1 MKTPKF
7 VEVSFDLDKTLFR
20 QPALTQAARG
30 LGIGKKWDA
39 IDEMYHRKRITLRQ
53 ALLQQFQLLVGMKLV
68 DVLAEVSKVP
78 MMRNIREAVDKLLG
92 LGLSVI
98 LCTDNPDFLCQYLVE
113 QFGFRGFV
121 SSKVAVK
128 NSVITDDIEPLPDKR
143 LGIRKYCAWMSIP
156 LSKTVHVGDGLN
168 DVPVFRVVGYS
179 VALNTNLEKVRRA
192 ASHQMKTDDLL
203 DVYKQIQSEMSS
215 TKSINCHAA
224 EGKSFRVCHERS
236 FLEPI

>member
-7 VEVSFDLDKTLFR
+7 VEISFDVDKTLYR

-39 IDEMYHRKRITLRQ
+39 IDQMYHRQRITLRQ
-53 ALLQQFQLLVGMKLV
+53 GLLQQFQLLVGMKLV
-68 DVLAEVSKVP
+68 DVLAEISKVP

-121 SSKVAVK
+121 SSKVVVK
-128 NSVITDDIEPLPDKR
+128 NGVITDDIEPLPDKR

-156 LSKTVHVGDGLN
+156 LSKTVHVGDRLN

-179 VALNTNLEKVRRA
+179 IALNTNLEKVRRA
-192 ASHQMKTDDLL
+192 ASHQMETDDLL
-203 DVYKQIQSEMSS
+203 EVYKHIQSEMSS
-215 TKSINCHAA
+215 TKS
-224 EGKSFRVCHERS
+224 VD
-236 FLEPI
+236 

>member
-1 MKTPKF
+1 MKIPKF
-7 VEVSFDLDKTLFR
+7 VIVSFDVDKTLFR

-39 IDEMYHRKRITLRQ
+39 IDEMYERKRITLRQ
-53 ALLQQFQLLVGMKLV
+53 GLAQQFQLLVGMRLV

-78 MMRNIREAVDKLLG
+78 MMRNIRETVDKLIG

-128 NSVITDDIEPLPDKR
+128 NGLIIDDIEPLPDKR
-143 LGIRKYCAWMSIP
+143 LGMRKYCAWMSIP

-179 VALNTNLEKVRRA
+179 IALNTSLQKVRRA
-192 ASHQMKTDDLL
+192 ASHQMETGDLL
-203 DVYKQIQSEMSS
+203 DVYKHIQLEMSS
-215 TKSINCHAA
+215 TKSVN
-224 EGKSFRVCHERS
+224 
-236 FLEPI
+236 

>member
-30 LGIGKKWDA
+30 LGIGKKGDT
-39 IDEMYHRKRITLRQ
+39 IDEMYHKKRITLRQ
-53 ALLQQFQLLVGMKLV
+53 GLMQQFQLLVGMKIA
-68 DVLAEVSKVP
+68 DVLTEVAKVP
-78 MMRNIREAVDKLLG
+78 MMRNIRETVDKLLG

-121 SSKVAVK
+121 SSKVAVT
-128 NSVITDDIEPLPDKR
+128 NGVITDDIEPLPDKR

-168 DVPVFRVVGYS
+168 DVPVFRLVGYS
-179 VALNTNLEKVRRA
+179 IALNTSLEKERRA
-192 ASHQMKTDDLL
+192 PSHQMEPDDLL
-203 DVYKQIQSEMSS
+203 NISNNLQSDLSRPD
-215 TKSINCHAA
+215 A
-224 EGKSFRVCHERS
+224 
-236 FLEPI
+236 

>member
-7 VEVSFDLDKTLFR
+7 VEVSFDVDKTLFR
-20 QPALTQAARG
+20 QPVLTQAVRG

-39 IDEMYHRKRITLRQ
+39 IDEMYHRQRITLRQ
-53 ALLQQFQLLVGMKLV
+53 ALLQQFRLLVGMKLV

-78 MMRNIREAVDKLLG
+78 MIQNIREAVDKLLG

-128 NSVITDDIEPLPDKR
+128 NGVIIDDIEPLPDKR

-179 VALNTNLEKVRRA
+179 IALNTNLEKVRRA
-192 ASHQMKTDDLL
+192 ASHQMETDDLL

-215 TKSINCHAA
+215 TKSVN
-224 EGKSFRVCHERS
+224 
-236 FLEPI
+236 

>member
-39 IDEMYHRKRITLRQ
+39 IDEMYHRQRITLREG
-53 ALLQQFQLLVGMKLV
+53 LLQQFQLLVGMKLV
-68 DVLAEVSKVP
+68 DVLGEVSKVP

-128 NSVITDDIEPLPDKR
+128 NGVITDDIEPLPDKR

-179 VALNTNLEKVRRA
+179 IALNTNLEKVRRA
-192 ASHQMKTDDLL
+192 ASHQMETDDLL
-203 DVYKQIQSEMSS
+203 DVYKHIQSEMSS
-215 TKSINCHAA
+215 TKSVN
-224 EGKSFRVCHERS
+224 
-236 FLEPI
+236 

>member
-7 VEVSFDLDKTLFR
+7 VEVSFDVDKTLFR

-39 IDEMYHRKRITLRQ
+39 IDEMYHRQRITLRQ
-53 ALLQQFQLLVGMKLV
+53 GLLQQFQLLVGMKLV

-78 MMRNIREAVDKLLG
+78 MMRNIREAVEKLLG

-128 NSVITDDIEPLPDKR
+128 NGVIIDDIEPLPDKR

-179 VALNTNLEKVRRA
+179 IALNTSLEKVRKA
-192 ASHQMKTDDLL
+192 ASHQMETDDLL
-203 DVYKQIQSEMSS
+203 DVYKHIQSEMSS
-215 TKSINCHAA
+215 TKSVN
-224 EGKSFRVCHERS
+224 
-236 FLEPI
+236 

>member
-7 VEVSFDLDKTLFR
+7 VEISFDVDKTLYR

-39 IDEMYHRKRITLRQ
+39 IDQMYHRQRITLRQ
-53 ALLQQFQLLVGMKLV
+53 GLLQQFQLLVGMKLV

-128 NSVITDDIEPLPDKR
+128 NGVITDDIEPLPDKR

-179 VALNTNLEKVRRA
+179 IALNTSLEKVKRA
-192 ASHQMKTDDLL
+192 ASHQMETDDLL

-215 TKSINCHAA
+215 TKSVN
-224 EGKSFRVCHERS
+224 
-236 FLEPI
+236 

>member
-7 VEVSFDLDKTLFR
+7 VEISFDVDKTLYR

-39 IDEMYHRKRITLRQ
+39 IDQMYHRQRITLRQ
-53 ALLQQFQLLVGMKLV
+53 GLLQQFQLLVGMKLV

-128 NSVITDDIEPLPDKR
+128 NGLITDDIEPLPDKR

-179 VALNTNLEKVRRA
+179 IALNTSLEKVKRA
-192 ASHQMKTDDLL
+192 ASHQMETDDLL

-215 TKSINCHAA
+215 TKSVN
-224 EGKSFRVCHERS
+224 
-236 FLEPI
+236 

>member
-7 VEVSFDLDKTLFR
+7 VEVSFDVDKTLFR

-128 NSVITDDIEPLPDKR
+128 NGVITDDIEPLPDKR

-179 VALNTNLEKVRRA
+179 IALNTSLEKVRKA
-192 ASHQMKTDDLL
+192 ASYHMETDDFL
-203 DVYKQIQSEMSS
+203 DVYKHIQSEMSS
-215 TKSINCHAA
+215 TKSVN
-224 EGKSFRVCHERS
+224 
-236 FLEPI
+236 